1 LPEEYDVPEGLTVN
15 NQEEIMSKVLKKH
28 KDLPVMYLYVVDILD
43 LAGTL
48 QKYAFDRLMS

>member
-1 LPEEYDVPEGLTVN
+1 
-15 NQEEIMSKVLKKH
+15 MSKVLKKH

>member
-15 NQEEIMSKVLKKH
+15 NQEETMSKVLKKH